1 MALFPCLPWPCL
13 PRVAD
18 RSAPSAPSAPSA
30 SAPKARMWEDR
41 LAALQE
47 ELWLKLLWQLAPLEL
62 AAMSVTSTGLRARQ
76 RAALAGTWGRLGLR
90 ACHALEAPL
99 LAFAWLGTSRVASG
113 EDGWE
118 TLLGSMEVAR
128 SKWLLEVLSLQGM
141 LAVGVADQRLKS
153 NALLGASSSRS
164 WGWELTRKGIEAV
177 ASSAVPG
184 AARMAPYSLEPSEGT
199 RIILVLELSSKE
211 GSERLDLSVLRLGL
225 GGGCWEPLGR
235 HIFRREEAFHKLKLR
250 PAVSVDVGAAVR
262 VLSEDLCSSW
272 HESWMPR

>member
-18 RSAPSAPSAPSA
+18 RSAPSAPSA

-225 GGGCWEPLGR
+225 GGGSWEPLGR
-235 HIFRREEAFHKLKLR
+235 HIFRREELKLR